1 MWLPSKSPKKGYYV
15 ICSYEGVARVER
27 ESFAPLVNFSSSR
40 REIRLDSSLRIRKL
54 TEEEKV
60 DIESEL
66 ADADTYRYHLDSEQ
80 ILSTTHSV
88 SLRHFVP
95 FENDES
101 QNIRTK
107 IATLCI
113 IMRLFK
119 EGNIGVPFVE
129 FEIDRSRGG
138 SSSSV
143 HRIVTSVMLF
153 PNFTSISLRKKYELD
168 DYGSKKL
175 RDFWTRFSPALNRD
189 SLDHRTNIELAVGRF
204 AMTNYRESVT
214 DHIVDTIVGLEA
226 LFVPEN
232 NELPYRLANRA
243 CMVLGNSDREREY
256 VHQLIKTGYRV
267 RSKIVHGGKVSGSL
281 KIAERETTLV
291 ELSDRLER
299 ILAKSIV
306 ASCVL
311 SEKFA
316 KKKLDETLDSGL
328 VLERDRAD
336 IQSALRKDRKYLTIE
351 DLPPL

>member
-1 MWLPSKSPKKGYYV
+1 MSSEYPKKGYYA
-15 ICSYEGVARVER
+15 ICSYESVARVER

-60 DIESEL
+60 DIESEMD
-66 ADADTYRYHLDSEQ
+66 DADTSRYYIDREQ

-88 SLRHFVP
+88 SLRQLVP
-95 FENDES
+95 FEKDEA
-101 QNIRTK
+101 QNIRKK
-107 IATLCI
+107 IFTLSI
-113 IMRLFK
+113 ILRLFK

-129 FEIDRSRGG
+129 FEVDRSRGRPK
-138 SSSSV
+138 V
-143 HRIVTSVMLF
+143 RHITTSVLLL
-153 PNFTSISLRKKYELD
+153 PSFTSTSLRKKYELD
-168 DYGSKKL
+168 DNDSKRLKE
-175 RDFWTRFSPALNRD
+175 FWTRFGPALNQD
-189 SLDHRTNIELAVGRF
+189 SLDRRTNIELAVGRF

-232 NELPYRLANRA
+232 DELPYRLANRA

-256 VHQLIKTGYRV
+256 VRQLVKTGYKV
-267 RSKIVHGGKVSGSL
+267 RSKIVHGGKIPGSL
-281 KIAERETTLV
+281 MIAERETALV

-311 SEKFA
+311 SETFA
-316 KKKLDETLDSGL
+316 KEELVEVLDSSL
-328 VLERDRAD
+328 VLDKDRAD

-351 DLPPL
+351 GLPRL